1 MVSLEAY
8 HFCFLIFMMNQK
20 SVISSDLGDYVVM
33 RNWWA
38 PTNYKEWKVAQDESS
53 FSFWIKLSTF
63 ISLVFFLRTCFYFH
77 DDVRISYAL
86 IKRILVVYIMISQIS
101 LCWRV
106 KVLIRILRWVVVEYD
121 EELKGSR
128 IILNWNY
135 FKRDGAWDVYLWGM
149 SFVVG
154 WEWIPLWALH
164 ENYDWY
170 WFG

>member
-1 MVSLEAY
+1 
-8 HFCFLIFMMNQK
+8 
-20 SVISSDLGDYVVM
+20 
-33 RNWWA
+33 
-38 PTNYKEWKVAQDESS
+38 
-53 FSFWIKLSTF
+53 
-63 ISLVFFLRTCFYFH
+63 
-77 DDVRISYAL
+77 
-86 IKRILVVYIMISQIS
+86 
-101 LCWRV
+101 
-106 KVLIRILRWVVVEYD
+106 
-121 EELKGSR
+121 LKGSR